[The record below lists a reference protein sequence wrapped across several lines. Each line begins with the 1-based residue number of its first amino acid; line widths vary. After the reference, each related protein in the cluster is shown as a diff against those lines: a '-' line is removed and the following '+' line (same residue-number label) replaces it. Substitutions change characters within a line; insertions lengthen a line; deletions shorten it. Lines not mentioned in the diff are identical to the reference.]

1 MEAWGLEY
9 LIEHTIEQTL
19 QQGVVE
25 YKEGNPNI
33 EQFWLSSIDAQIKE
47 NQFDHAKKGI

>member
-1 MEAWGLEY
+1 MEARGLEY
-9 LIEHTIEQTL
+9 LIEHTIEQAL
-19 QQGVVE
+19 RQGVVV